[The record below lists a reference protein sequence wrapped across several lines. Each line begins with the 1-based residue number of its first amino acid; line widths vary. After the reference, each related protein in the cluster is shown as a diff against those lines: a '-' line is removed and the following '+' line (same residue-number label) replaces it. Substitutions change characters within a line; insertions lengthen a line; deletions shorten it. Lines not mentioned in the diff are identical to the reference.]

1 MVACHSG
8 VISEEGLVD
17 WLDGNLVWNDGLGLS
32 REGESDVD
40 VVGGSNDLNVALT
53 MKKEKEGNKG
63 EEDVTAPK
71 RGFISFA
78 SQYGTD
84 DYALSSY

>member
-1 MVACHSG
+1 MAYHSG
-8 VISEEGLVD
+8 VISEERLDD
-17 WLDGNLVWNDGLGLS
+17 WLDVNLF
-32 REGESDVD
+32 
-40 VVGGSNDLNVALT
+40 SNDRLIHESADSSNDHDDAFT
-53 MKKEKEGNKG
+53 KSEKKSQG

-78 SQYGTD
+78 SQNGRD